1 MGTPQAPGGNMRKR
15 NIRIEIYFNE
25 DELKKLDS
33 DREKLGLSR
42 SEYIRGLIGRN
53 VVDKK
58 QNQELLNMFL
68 EANKI
73 NSNINRLNE
82 LLEENDDAIPFVS
95 SQAKVS
101 LDQLNNILN
110 KINNKL
116 N

>member
-1 MGTPQAPGGNMRKR
+1 MSNRTR
-15 NIRIEIYFNE
+15 NKRIEIYLNE

-53 VVDKK
+53 IVDKK

-73 NSNINRLNE
+73 NSNIN
-82 LLEENDDAIPFVS
+82 
-95 SQAKVS
+95 K
-101 LDQLNNILN
+101 LN
-110 KINNKL
+110 KFSLPFPKIFIHIGMNCCLKFCLL
-116 N
+116 NPFFDCRL

>member
-1 MGTPQAPGGNMRKR
+1 MRKR

-53 VVDKK
+53 
-58 QNQELLNMFL
+58 

-101 LDQLNNILN
+101 LEQLNNILN

>member
-1 MGTPQAPGGNMRKR
+1 MRKR

-58 QNQELLNMFL
+58 QNQENQFK
-68 EANKI
+68 EIWYRIFFSIKWC
-73 NSNINRLNE
+73 E
-82 LLEENDDAIPFVS
+82 
-95 SQAKVS
+95 K
-101 LDQLNNILN
+101 
-110 KINNKL
+110 
-116 N
+116 

>member
-1 MGTPQAPGGNMRKR
+1 MRKR
-15 NIRIEIYFNE
+15 SIRIEIYFNE
-25 DELKKLDS
+25 DELEKLDS

-42 SEYIRGLIGRN
+42 SEYIRGLIGKK

-73 NSNINRLNE
+73 NSSINKLNE
-82 LLEENDDAIPFVS
+82 LLEENDNAIPFVS
-95 SQAKVS
+95 SQTKVS

>member
-1 MGTPQAPGGNMRKR
+1 MRKR

-33 DREKLGLSR
+33 DREKLGLSK
-42 SEYIRGLIGRN
+42 SEDIRGLIERN

-73 NSNINRLNE
+73 NSSINKLNA
-82 LLEENDDAIPFVS
+82 LLEENDDAIPFAS
-95 SQAKVS
+95 PQTKVS
-101 LDQLNNILN
+101 LEQLKNMRN
-110 KINNKL
+110 
-116 N
+116 

>member
-1 MGTPQAPGGNMRKR
+1 MRKR

-58 QNQELLNMFL
+58 QNQELL
-68 EANKI
+68 K
-73 NSNINRLNE
+73 
-82 LLEENDDAIPFVS
+82 
-95 SQAKVS
+95 
-101 LDQLNNILN
+101 
-110 KINNKL
+110 
-116 N
+116 

>member
-1 MGTPQAPGGNMRKR
+1 MRKR

-58 QNQELLNMFL
+58 QNQELFDLY
-68 EANKI
+68 K
-73 NSNINRLNE
+73 NSLGVKTVEDWNAMLDE
-82 LLEENDDAIPFVS
+82 VEEHSED
-95 SQAKVS
+95 
-101 LDQLNNILN
+101 
-110 KINNKL
+110 
-116 N
+116 